1 MYASIY
7 LKFPT
12 GADIPLPV
20 FFKVAAG
27 GAFHIK
33 IDMAVSACRK
43 SGTHTILK
51 PGILKAGVSRKAIAQ
66 AIGHRNR
73 MAAAKLVQQISL
85 GINNAPAAHLF
96 ADIESDAAYSAL
108 DPALRNFDTITGKV
122 VIAAQVT

>member
-33 IDMAVSACRK
+33 IEVVVAAGPDGGSDTVF
-43 SGTHTILK
+43 K
-51 PGILKAGVSRKAIAQ
+51 PGIVKIGRLVQSV
-66 AIGHRNR
+66 AIGRPSSSHRNCR
-73 MAAAKLVQQISL
+73 RIRAA
-85 GINNAPAAHLF
+85 
-96 ADIESDAAYSAL
+96 D
-108 DPALRNFDTITGKV
+108 
-122 VIAAQVT
+122 